1 MADVAVGGRGQRPKL
16 KGCLSLATGRRRT
29 DAANNL
35 QHCVS
40 FCACSF
46 DVYTPVTLP
55 HTLKGPSRKACRADF
70 CNPGAYWTEAAILW
84 QLHLFLKSSAS
95 CPLHDRIYSMKSKRM
110 GQALAN
116 FFCETLRMRVGTIC
130 LSHPQLLDVLDVLY
144 TETFLLM
151 DCHSEHAKTFFPL
164 VWHVDLFAQDHPRKK
179 YAWHQIGHH
188 GR

>member
-1 MADVAVGGRGQRPKL
+1 MSTH
-16 KGCLSLATGRRRT
+16 LSLS
-29 DAANNL
+29 
-35 QHCVS
+35 H
-40 FCACSF
+40 
-46 DVYTPVTLP
+46 
-55 HTLKGPSRKACRADF
+55 
-70 CNPGAYWTEAAILW
+70 ILW
-84 QLHLFLKSSAS
+84 RVLLQRRAALIFVTRAPIEQKRRYFLWQFFDNFLQSNLFLKSSAS

-130 LSHPQLLDVLDVLY
+130 LSHLQLLDVLDVLY
-144 TETFLLM
+144 TETFRLM